1 MRDVM
6 MEKNQR
12 AGMMALA
19 GEMQVLTP
27 DCCWFSTLC
36 LAIESEA
43 DTRVMDVVSKI
54 R

>member
-12 AGMMALA
+12 AGMMDLA
-19 GEMQVLTP
+19 GRMQVLTP
-27 DCCWFSTLC
+27 YSCWFSAFC
-36 LAIESEA
+36 LDFALKA

-54 R
+54 W